1 MSPCLYVCY
10 PDCVCSSRVRV
21 QFCVSSRGP
30 GHRSCYLHLTP
41 VRLSTCP
48 PREGGAGRGGK
59 RRGEGGLHLST
70 HPRPQPP
77 LPRSRDRTLF
87 RVAILHLFSNL
98 ISSELYF
105 PSLRKIIFHRS
116 HSRPLPRT
124 ARRRRR
130 LHISARGAGP
140 GGREGGRRA
149 ARAEEQREE
158 EREEA
163 PEAGR
168 PGAPRPGP
176 AAPRLARG
184 AAVRPELRPQLPAS
198 PSLLARLRVGVS
210 LCISLSL
217 LRSRLSV
224 SGHLSVSRSL
234 SDSRSLLPPSL
245 APSPPRGS
253 GISPHPRPPP
263 RCPLPRTPRWPW
275 LRDPN
280 FKHFSPDLCGCAN
293 PGK

>member
-1 MSPCLYVCY
+1 M
-10 PDCVCSSRVRV
+10 
-21 QFCVSSRGP
+21 SSRGP
-30 GHRSCYLHLTP
+30 GHRSCHLHLTP

-48 PREGGAGRGGK
+48 PRE
-59 RRGEGGLHLST
+59 RRGREGREKERRRGLHLST
-70 HPRPQPP
+70 HSRPQPP
-77 LPRSRDRTLF
+77 LPRSQDRTLF
-87 RVAILHLFSNL
+87 RVAIRHLFSNL

-116 HSRPLPRT
+116 RSRPLPRT

-184 AAVRPELRPQLPAS
+184 AAVRPELRPQLPGS
-198 PSLLARLRVGVS
+198 PSLLARLLVGVA

-234 SDSRSLLPPSL
+234 SDSRSLLPTSPT
-245 APSPPRGS
+245 PSPPRGLRAS
-253 GISPHPRPPP
+253 PPHPVPPAPVPPP
-263 RCPLPRTPRWPW
+263 QKAAVAMAAGSEL
-275 LRDPN
+275 
-280 FKHFSPDLCGCAN
+280 
-293 PGK
+293 